1 MRPRRVKSNN
11 YFLVEPL
18 TVNFAFCDDVRI
30 DQQTG
35 GIGGFGLFQKEIG
48 LSMHV
53 YDSVADSTS
62 SIGVL
67 GGFNTYAYVTGNPL
81 SYTDPLGLVPSLSE
95 MGFDTPGDVCEGSTG
110 TPRNNQ
116 AQNKQINAIVVQ
128 IGLSKDQRQPLHQEI
143 SGQNLSFQAIR
154 LIALDIKMGK

>member
-35 GIGGFGLFQKEIG
+35 GI
-48 LSMHV
+48 
-53 YDSVADSTS
+53 
-62 SIGVL
+62 
-67 GGFNTYAYVTGNPL
+67 
-81 SYTDPLGLVPSLSE
+81 DPLGLVPSLSE

-154 LIALDIKMGK
+154 LIAIDIKMGK